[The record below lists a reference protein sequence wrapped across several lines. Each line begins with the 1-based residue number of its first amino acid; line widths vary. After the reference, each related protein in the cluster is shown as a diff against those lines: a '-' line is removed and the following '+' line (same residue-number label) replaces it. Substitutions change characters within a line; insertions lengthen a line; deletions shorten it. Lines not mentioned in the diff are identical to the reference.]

1 MCGLFGV
8 IRPIGVHREDEALLD
23 AIGER
28 LLHRGPDGSGYI
40 RERGALLGMHR
51 LSIMDPSHG
60 WQPFWSEDSR
70 FGVLGNG
77 EIYNAASLRTQL
89 VGRGHTLHTG
99 SDMEVVPHLLEEY
112 GEGAFTKLRGMFAL
126 LVIDRVANQVLIVR
140 DRLGEKPICYAEVDG
155 AIVLSSEQSALIR
168 SGAIAP
174 RINGAMLGPYLLH
187 GYTPEPLSLVEGIAK
202 VPAAHILRI
211 SLTNGAL
218 TLERYWDSRDYIAD
232 NRLSTADLTTAIED
246 AVVAACESDVPVG
259 LALSGGLDSS
269 LVAAI
274 ATRARTDL
282 RAFTIGYSETGW
294 DESSLAVGLA
304 EHLAIPCQVT
314 ILRTDE
320 IARGFADICAFR
332 DEPISDIAGPALAAV
347 PRTARAA
354 DVPVLLTGIG
364 GDELFWG
371 YEWIR
376 NLAAWTTTAL
386 AEQAA
391 GIASSRPR
399 FTKRPT
405 NLQGMV
411 DWGFALGGART
422 NAEMHS
428 FIDQRNTDGLMPLPF
443 YEFQPGY
450 RTIRRAMVELLG
462 SGSLRPE
469 FWVSP
474 MADEMGAQYTWASNE
489 TYLRVNS
496 FVQVDRLAMHYSIE
510 SRTPLADADL
520 IQTIMSTRL
529 GSEDHFGSPKARMRE
544 VARAYLPSDVI
555 DRPKRG
561 FTPPVRDW
569 IRAIWRENS
578 QVLDA
583 SACIDMAGLPPK
595 ATTAW
600 LRSPVYRTGRVNQVA
615 LRLLTLEL
623 WLRSL
628 R

>member
-8 IRPIGVHREDEALLD
+8 IRPGGIQPADDTLLD
-23 AIGER
+23 AIGKH
-28 LLHRGPDGSGYI
+28 LHHRGPDGSGYI
-40 RERGALLGMHR
+40 REPSALLGMHR
-51 LSIMDPSHG
+51 LSIMDPSNG
-60 WQPFWSEDSR
+60 WQPFWGEDNR

-77 EIYNAASLRTQL
+77 EIYNAASLREHL
-89 VGRGHTLHTG
+89 VGRGHILRTG
-99 SDMEVVPHLLEEY
+99 SDIEVVPHLLEEY
-112 GEGAFTKLRGMFAL
+112 GEEAFKKLRGMYAL
-126 LVIDRVANQVLIVR
+126 VVFDRIENQVLAVR
-140 DRLGEKPICYAEVDG
+140 DRLGEKPLCYAQVHD
-155 AIVLSSEQSALIR
+155 AVVLSSEQSALIR
-168 SGAIAP
+168 SGAAAP
-174 RINGAMLGPYLLH
+174 DINRALLAPYLLH
-187 GYTPEPLSLVEGIAK
+187 GYTPEPHSLIKGIMK

-211 SLTNGAL
+211 SMDDGAIEL
-218 TLERYWDSRDYIAD
+218 NRYWDSNDYVAD
-232 NRLSTADLTTAIED
+232 NRFSKSNLTTAIED
-246 AVVAACESDVPVG
+246 AVIATCESDVPVG

-274 ATRARTDL
+274 ATKARKDL
-282 RAFTIGYSETGW
+282 RAFTIGYGGTGP
-294 DESSLAVGLA
+294 DESSQAAELAR
-304 EHLAIPCQVT
+304 HLGISCQVT
-314 ILRTDE
+314 ILGTDE
-320 IARGFADICAFR
+320 IAREFAEICAFR

-347 PRTARAA
+347 PRAARAA
-354 DVPVLLTGIG
+354 QVPVLLTGIG

-399 FTKRPT
+399 FTRRPT
-405 NLQGMV
+405 NRQGMV

-422 NAEMHS
+422 DAEMRS
-428 FIDQRNTDGLMPLPF
+428 FIDHRNTDEMMPLPF

-462 SGSLRPE
+462 SGSPGPE

-474 MADEMGAQYTWASNE
+474 VADEMGAQYTWASNE

-496 FVQVDRLAMHYSIE
+496 FVQVDRLSMRYSIE
-510 SRTPLADADL
+510 SRTPLADAGL
-520 IQTIMSTRL
+520 IQTVMSTRL
-529 GSEDHFGSPKARMRE
+529 GSEDHFGSPKARLRE
-544 VARAYLPSDVI
+544 VARAYLPGDVI

-569 IRAIWRENS
+569 IRAIWRDNS

-595 ATTAW
+595 VTTKW
-600 LRSPVYRTGRVNQVA
+600 MRSPVDRTGRVKQVA

-628 R
+628 P